1 MSNIIILSIHKQHA
15 DNILSGKKI
24 YEFRKNKPKKQNLP
38 YLVLLYETQ
47 NGGGAGAIVG
57 ACKMSNTITFTACEL
72 ETPVMGVWR
81 KALAD
86 GACLT
91 IEELKQYAT
100 AIQRSRHYGYRYVS
114 CQRALAALKTRA
126 HPCAYELALFIIV

>member
-1 MSNIIILSIHKQHA
+1 MSNIIILSIHKRHA
-15 DNILSGKKI
+15 DNILAGKKI
-24 YEFRKNKPKKQNLP
+24 YEFRKNKPKKANLP

-91 IEELKQYAT
+91 PEELKQYANGKDVY
-100 AIQRSRHYGYRYVS
+100 AWYVS
-114 CQRALAALKTRA
+114 NPIRFKEPLPLSRLDLTRA
-126 HPCAYELALFIIV
+126 PMSWHYL

>member
-1 MSNIIILSIHKQHA
+1 MSNIIILSIHKWHA
-15 DNILSGKKI
+15 DNILAGKKI

-91 IEELKQYAT
+91 PEELKQYANGKDVY
-100 AIQRSRHYGYRYVS
+100 AWCVNNPIRFKEPLPLSR
-114 CQRALAALKTRA
+114 LDLTRA
-126 HPCAYELALFIIV
+126 PMSWHYL

>member
-1 MSNIIILSIHKQHA
+1 MSNIIILSIHKRHA
-15 DNILSGKKI
+15 DNILAGKKI

-91 IEELKQYAT
+91 PEELKQYANGKDVY
-100 AIQRSRHYGYRYVS
+100 AWCVNNPIRFKEPLPLSR
-114 CQRALAALKTRA
+114 LDLTRA
-126 HPCAYELALFIIV
+126 PMSWHYL

>member
-1 MSNIIILSIHKQHA
+1 MSNIIILSIHKKHS
-15 DNILSGKKI
+15 DNILAGKKI
-24 YEFRKNKPKKQNLP
+24 YEFRKNKPNKANLP

-57 ACKMSNTITFTACEL
+57 ACRMSNTITFTACEL

-86 GACLT
+86 GGCLT
-91 IEELKQYAT
+91 PEELKEYAKGKDVY
-100 AIQRSRHYGYRYVS
+100 AWCVS
-114 CQRALAALKTRA
+114 NPIRFKEPLPLKRLGLTRA
-126 HPCAYELALFIIV
+126 PMSWHYL

>member
-1 MSNIIILSIHKQHA
+1 MSNIIILSIHKRHA
-15 DNILSGKKI
+15 DNILAGKKI

-81 KALAD
+81 KVLAD

-91 IEELKQYAT
+91 LEELKQYANGKDVY
-100 AIQRSRHYGYRYVS
+100 AWCVSSPIRFKEPLPLSR
-114 CQRALAALKTRA
+114 LDLTRA
-126 HPCAYELALFIIV
+126 PMSWHYL